1 MTSGRPPNPDATDRE
16 LLAFLQSQVAPALA
30 RGHRAR
36 LLKAVERAVQAED
49 PARLG
54 ALPEKLRR
62 ELLATVE
69 NRLDG
74 RRGAPSP
81 GVVVRLVTMLSALPA
96 PDAGLG
102 HLLATPAR

>member
-1 MTSGRPPNPDATDRE
+1 MSPDRPSNPDAADRD
-16 LLAFLQSQVAPALA
+16 LLAFLEGQVAPALA
-30 RGHRAR
+30 RGRRAR
-36 LLKAVERAVQAED
+36 LLKAVQRAVRAED
-49 PARLG
+49 PAHLG

-74 RRGAPSP
+74 RRGAPP
-81 GVVVRLVTMLSALPA
+81 PAVVVRLVTMLSALPA